1 MKCYDTGILQSYID
15 GELSPEMMKKVSNHL
30 DKCKVCQSEFDK
42 LLELN
47 QWEIE
52 LRNQDIQR
60 DPIDVE
66 KAWNKLEYNLN
77 NQNIISKIRGVFM
90 NMNKSKL
97 KKITTVTMAALT
109 IMALPMAAKG
119 VQSLFSTYVLEDSIV
134 NETLVREDGTVVDG
148 TKDGQFQTL
157 DEKITDKDITV
168 HLTDLYVSESRVSV
182 NYRIEDK
189 NGNLVPI
196 EYDTKGLDLKD
207 DGIKDGKQVDDP
219 EYYLDKKEG
228 TFSVLTFLQSEEG
241 RSPFEL
247 FKDGN
252 KLEIGVRELG
262 EKTEGTITFVGFN
275 PLEYPVNLDININKI
290 GRVSGSWNGQIE
302 INSNK

>member
-15 GELSPEMMKKVSNHL
+15 GEFSPEMMKKVSNHL

-66 KAWNKLEYNLN
+66 KAWNRLEYNLN
-77 NQNIISKIRGVFM
+77 NQNIISKIRGVF
-90 NMNKSKL
+90 MNKSKL

-168 HLTDLYVSESRVSV
+168 HLTELYVSESRVSV

-189 NGNLVPI
+189 NGNLVPV
-196 EYDTKGLDLKD
+196 EYDTKGLDLKY

-290 GRVSGSWNGQIE
+290 GKVSGSWNGQIE
-302 INSNK
+302 INPNK

>member
-290 GRVSGSWNGQIE
+290 GKVSGSWNGQIE
-302 INSNK
+302 INPNK